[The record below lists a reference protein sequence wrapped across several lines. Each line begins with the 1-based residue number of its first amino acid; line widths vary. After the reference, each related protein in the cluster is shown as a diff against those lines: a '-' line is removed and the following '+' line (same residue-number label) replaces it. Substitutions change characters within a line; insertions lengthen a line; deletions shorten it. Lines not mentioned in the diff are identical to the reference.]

1 MEPIITRPDA
11 ADIEAAA
18 QIAGEAWTPVFE
30 CFRAQLGDELFETFI
45 GTDWKARKID
55 ATRREMAAEES
66 WVTKIDGKVVAFI
79 AYRVSGKYAEIL
91 GNAVDP
97 ACQGMGLGTAQYRFV
112 LDRMREA
119 GAEYVSVTTG
129 GDDGHAPARRAYEAV
144 GFKAFTPSRTYRM
157 KL

>member
-1 MEPIITRPDA
+1 MRDCTSPSQRAIATIATSSASTSGRARPA
-11 ADIEAAA
+11 AISAFTASLNA
-18 QIAGEAWTPVFE
+18 
-30 CFRAQLGDELFETFI
+30 CI
-45 GTDWKARKID
+45 GPDWKERKRE
-55 ATRREMAAEES
+55 AVRREMAREES
-66 WVTKIDGKVVAFI
+66 WVTKLDGKVVAFI
-79 AYRVSGKYAEIL
+79 SYRVNGKYGEIL

-97 ACQGMGLGTAQYRFV
+97 AYQGRGLGTAQYRFV
-112 LDRMREA
+112 FERMREA

>member
-30 CFRAQLGDELFETFI
+30 CFRAQLGDELFEGCI
-45 GTDWKARKID
+45 GPDWKERKRE
-55 ATRREMAAEES
+55 AVRREMAREES
-66 WVTKIDGKVVAFI
+66 WVTKLDGKVVAFI
-79 AYRVSGKYAEIL
+79 SYRVNGKYGEIL

-97 ACQGMGLGTAQYRFV
+97 AYQGRGLGTAQYRFV
-112 LDRMREA
+112 FERMREA

>member
-1 MEPIITRPDA
+1 MEAVIVRPDA

-18 QIAGEAWTPVFE
+18 QIGGEAWTPIFE
-30 CFRAQLGDELFETFI
+30 CFRAQLGDELFEACI
-45 GTDWKARKID
+45 GLDWKERKIN
-55 ATRREMAAEES
+55 AVRQEMAREES
-66 WVTKIDGKVVAFI
+66 YVTKVDGKVAAFI
-79 AYRVSGKYAEIL
+79 SFRVRGQYAEIL
-91 GNAVDP
+91 GNAVAP
-97 ACQGMGLGTAQYRFV
+97 EYQGKGYGTAQYRFV

-119 GAEYVSVTTG
+119 GAKYVSVTTG